1 MDIEGQVC
9 LTIFC
14 LLAVLERHFLLVV
27 VSAVE
32 FVLKGNYLPFVCIPV
47 CLGYLTLIKL
57 LR

>member
-14 LLAVLERHFLLVV
+14 LFAVLERHFLLVV

-47 CLGYLTLIKL
+47 CLGYLT
-57 LR
+57 